1 MSQGGAKHSRDIKE
15 IAKNLHEKD
24 FSLAMNDVQIK
35 FECHQRAVSAT
46 TVFDKIGEVEKTTPA
61 PVEDQLAYAKQ
72 LYAWVTEVF
81 EEKVL

>member
-1 MSQGGAKHSRDIKE
+1 MSKGGAKHSRDIKE
-15 IAKNLHEKD
+15 LAKELSDKD

-46 TVFDKIGEVEKTTPA
+46 TVFDKVGDIERSTPTTKEVQIE
-61 PVEDQLAYAKQ
+61 YAKQ

>member
-1 MSQGGAKHSRDIKE
+1 MSKGGAQHSRDIKDM
-15 IAKNLHEKD
+15 AKQLHEKD

-46 TVFDKIGEVEKTTPA
+46 TVFDKVGDIERST
-61 PVEDQLAYAKQ
+61 PVEPAAQIAYAKE

-81 EEKVL
+81 VEGPK